1 MANILYVDPWE
12 LSEEQAQE
20 RYNKLARR
28 LNDRMRDMEKRG
40 VTTEAVEDYQAL
52 VKDMAEGNQRLP
64 SRVSL
69 EDARTALN
77 RVQDILE
84 DPGSKWRTTK
94 EFAQRG
100 MKTFNKE
107 WGVKFP
113 NVKDYI
119 NFWRSD
125 NIQKLKRNY
134 GSDAAL
140 VAAQM
145 QTSDDDVLKQAAKDF
160 LDEEVDDSELL
171 SALGFGSQEDILRA
185 AAEMRRSHAARGY

>member
-12 LSEEQAQE
+12 LTEEQAQQ
-20 RYNKLARR
+20 RYNKLARK

-40 VTTEAVEDYQAL
+40 VTTDAVEDYQAL
-52 VKDMAEGNQRLP
+52 MKDMAAGNKRLP
-64 SRVSL
+64 SKVSL
-69 EDARTALN
+69 DDARTALN

-100 MKTFNKE
+100 MKTFNE
-107 WGVKFP
+107 DWEIKFP
-113 NVKDYI
+113 SVKEYI
-119 NFWRSD
+119 RFWRSD
-125 NIQKLKRNY
+125 NIQKLKHDY

-145 QTSDDDVLKQAAKDF
+145 QSSDNDVLKQAAKDF
-160 LDEEVDDSELL
+160 LDKDVDDSELL

-185 AAEMRRSHAARGY
+185 AAELRRSHAARIR